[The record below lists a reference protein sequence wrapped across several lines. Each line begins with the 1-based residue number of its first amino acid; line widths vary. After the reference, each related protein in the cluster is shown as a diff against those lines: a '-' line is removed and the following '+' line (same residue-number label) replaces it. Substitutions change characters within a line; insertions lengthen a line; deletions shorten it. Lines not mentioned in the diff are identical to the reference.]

1 MPYEPKLFKP
11 PAGAPESQEPY
22 VFSDSVLIAVDVALA
37 AGRPLLVTGSPGS
50 GKTTLAKAV
59 ASRLGWRFL
68 PRTVTSRTRLED
80 LQADVD
86 TLRRLADAQL
96 GPEEGLPPDWTYLRP
111 GVLWWA
117 FDRPGAQRR
126 GATDADLAAVSAKY
140 GSLKP
145 LVDPSE
151 GNVASEDIV
160 VLLDE
165 IDKADPDLPN
175 DLLEPLDRRRFA
187 LPLLERLRV
196 QAAEDL
202 KVLLMVTTNGE
213 RDMPPAFVRR
223 CVVLDL
229 PDARSRNNVQPPQP
243 GEITLEAIAT
253 SHFGDGENLLTVY
266 QDVAKVVEI
275 MRVEAARRGI
285 RPPSTAEYLDT
296 VRALKNVPELQREN
310 VWGQVQNL
318 LLLKAP
324 PARGAP

>member
-1 MPYEPKLFKP
+1 MPYAPKLFKP
-11 PAGAPESQEPY
+11 PAGAPPSNDPY
-22 VFSDSVLIAVDVALA
+22 VFSDRTLIAVDVALA
-37 AGRPLLVTGSPGS
+37 AGRPLLITGNPGS

-59 ASRLGWRFL
+59 GARLNWRFL
-68 PRTVTSRTRLED
+68 SRTVTSRTRLED

-117 FDRPGAQRR
+117 FNRAGAQKR
-126 GATDADLAAVSAKY
+126 GATDAEIEAVKEKYRPLDDLR
-140 GSLKP
+140 
-145 LVDPSE
+145 DPSE
-151 GNVASEDIV
+151 GNKASEDVV

-187 LPLLERLRV
+187 SPLLERPAV
-196 QAAEDL
+196 EAAPSL
-202 KVLLMVTTNGE
+202 KVMLMVTTNGE

-229 PDARSRNNVQPPQP
+229 PDARGRTDAQPPQP
-243 GEITLEAIAT
+243 GEITLETIAT
-253 SHFGDGENLLTVY
+253 SHFGDGGNLPAIY
-266 QDVAKVVEI
+266 EDVAKVVET
-275 MRVEAARRGI
+275 MRSEAARRGL

-296 VRALKNVPELQREN
+296 VRALKAVPAFQQGA
-310 VWGQVQNL
+310 VWSEVQNL